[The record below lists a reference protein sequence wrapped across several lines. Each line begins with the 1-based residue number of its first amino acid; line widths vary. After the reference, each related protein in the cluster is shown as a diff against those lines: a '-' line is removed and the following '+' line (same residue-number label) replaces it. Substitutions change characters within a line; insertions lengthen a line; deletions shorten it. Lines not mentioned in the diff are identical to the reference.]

1 MNLNIMMDGSMYP
14 DSWHPCRDY
23 KTRDYSGD
31 AEHYSRTQRPPKYY
45 FIDFGISRRFSPDDK
60 YPLAY
65 PILGG
70 DKSAPEFKKSADQ
83 CNPFPTDIY
92 YLGNMIR
99 QDFLQVSARSY
110 FFCYFSLNKPS
121 IHRRSWGSNL
131 LMLSLPI

>member
-1 MNLNIMMDGSMYP
+1 MTMNIMMDGSMYP
-14 DSWHPCRDY
+14 DSWHPVNYDRKRDFS
-23 KTRDYSGD
+23 DY
-31 AEHYSRTQRPPKYY
+31 AKHYTRTQRPPKYY

-60 YPLAY
+60 SPLAY

-70 DKSAPEFKKSADQ
+70 DKSAPEFKKSVDQ

-110 FFCYFSLNKPS
+110 SLVTFF
-121 IHRRSWGSNL
+121 
-131 LMLSLPI
+131 